1 MSGFGFTPDQETL
14 REEVRKFALKELAPG
29 ALARSK
35 MEPEQIHKD
44 LHHIDRQIVKLGWN
58 HLNIPEKYGGQ
69 QIDHV
74 SLGIIVEEVAKVDP
88 TVEPVGSIQATSA
101 LLTQLPEDIQ
111 DEWFPPLISR
121 EKRHSFGF
129 TESAAGA
136 DAAGIVTRAE
146 RKGDYYIVNGEK
158 TPLPGA
164 TVANV
169 VTISVKT
176 DPKAGFRGVSLLWI
190 PTDLPGITIRPLPW
204 MGNHGLF
211 PSFVTFDDVKVPV
224 RNRIGEEGLGFYLLM
239 GTLDWL
245 RIIVALECLARAQA
259 SLNDAMEWS
268 KQRRTFGKLIAS
280 YQGVSFPIAEH
291 YTMVEAARMLCYRTL
306 WLKDQGQMHTME
318 SAMAKWFSVE
328 VSVQCI
334 KDMLVLIGHPGYS
347 TEHPISMRLRD
358 VLGYQLGDGPPQIQ
372 KMIIA
377 RLLLGKSI
385 AG

>member
-1 MSGFGFTPDQETL
+1 
-14 REEVRKFALKELAPG
+14 
-29 ALARSK
+29 
-35 MEPEQIHKD
+35 
-44 LHHIDRQIVKLGWN
+44 
-58 HLNIPEKYGGQ
+58 
-69 QIDHV
+69 
-74 SLGIIVEEVAKVDP
+74 
-88 TVEPVGSIQATSA
+88 
-101 LLTQLPEDIQ
+101 
-111 DEWFPPLISR
+111 
-121 EKRHSFGF
+121 
-129 TESAAGA
+129 
-136 DAAGIVTRAE
+136 
-146 RKGDYYIVNGEK
+146 
-158 TPLPGA
+158 
-164 TVANV
+164 
-169 VTISVKT
+169 
-176 DPKAGFRGVSLLWI
+176 
-190 PTDLPGITIRPLPW
+190 

>member
-1 MSGFGFTPDQETL
+1 MSGFGFTEAQEML
-14 REEVRKFALKELAPG
+14 RQEVRNFAQKELAPG

-35 MEPEQIHKD
+35 MEPME
-44 LHHIDRQIVKLGWN
+44 LHENLHDIDKKCVELGWN
-58 HLNIPEKYGGQ
+58 HLNVPEKYGGH

-101 LLTQLPEDIQ
+101 LLTQLPEDMQ
-111 DEWFPPLISR
+111 DYWFPPLIKR

-129 TESAAGA
+129 TESAAGS
-136 DAAGIVTRAE
+136 DAAGIVTRAVRE
-146 RKGDYYIVNGEK
+146 GDHYIVNGEK

-164 TVANV
+164 TVADA

-190 PTDLPGITIRPLPW
+190 PTNTPGVTIRPLPW
-204 MGNHGLF
+204 MGNAGLF
-211 PSFVTFDDVKVPV
+211 PSFVTFDDVRVPV
-224 RNRIGEEGLGFYLLM
+224 RNRIGEEGMGFYLLM

-245 RIIVALECLARAQA
+245 RIIVALHCLARAQA
-259 SLNDAMEWS
+259 SLADAMLWAKER
-268 KQRRTFGKLIAS
+268 KTFGKLIAS
-280 YQGVSFPIAEH
+280 YEGVSFVIAEH
-291 YTMVEAARMLCYRTL
+291 YTFVEAARMLCYRTL
-306 WLKDQGQMHTME
+306 YLKDQGQMHTME

-334 KDMLVLIGHPGYS
+334 KDCMVLLGHPGYS

-358 VLGYQLGDGPPQIQ
+358 VIGYQLGDGPPQIQ
-372 KMIIA
+372 KLIIA
-377 RLLLGKSI
+377 RLLLGKAL